1 MMQFNIHRIL
11 YDILHKLFSFII
23 FSLITHFHK
32 IEFTII
38 KMVFHVSCKHVYFD
52 IQNNYAIQK
61 K

>member
-1 MMQFNIHRIL
+1 
-11 YDILHKLFSFII
+11 LHKLFSFII